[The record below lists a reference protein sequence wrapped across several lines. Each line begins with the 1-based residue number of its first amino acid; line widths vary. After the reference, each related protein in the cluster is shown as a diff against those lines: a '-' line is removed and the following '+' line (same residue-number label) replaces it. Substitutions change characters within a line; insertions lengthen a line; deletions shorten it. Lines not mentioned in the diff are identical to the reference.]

1 MHERPNPD
9 DRSDNVE
16 RLQESISNTMEN
28 MRETKD
34 YLKAHRGELRPKQ
47 RQDLRRQ
54 QAQRA
59 DAIEGF
65 RREIEDEA
73 EDRSR

>member
-1 MHERPNPD
+1 VRKRPNPD
-9 DRSDNVE
+9 DRSDNVH

-34 YLKAHRGELRPKQ
+34 YLKAHREELGPKQ
-47 RQDLRRQ
+47 KADLRHQ
-54 QAQRA
+54 QEQRDA
-59 DAIEGF
+59 AIEGF

-73 EDRSR
+73 EDH